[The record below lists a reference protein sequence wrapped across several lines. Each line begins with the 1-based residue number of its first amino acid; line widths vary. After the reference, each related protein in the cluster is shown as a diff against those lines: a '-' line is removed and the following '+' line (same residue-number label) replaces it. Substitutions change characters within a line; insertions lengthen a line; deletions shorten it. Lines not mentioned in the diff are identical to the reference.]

1 MENKIILT
9 EEASILDVLKT
20 NNWLQ
25 AIKDEFSKVVE
36 FSSKLEITDF
46 EDKKQIEIVKSS
58 KQWYVTTRN
67 TIKRA
72 FKSKRDIN
80 TEENRL
86 NLEAEREVLAVMEK
100 EENRLWEMLEKAEL
114 MKLRK
119 ENISKLQDR
128 VDNLKKYDFVED
140 NEVLLNMT
148 EKEFWILLQN
158 KRELFLQIQEQKIK
172 AEQEKIQREKEIEEA
187 KKQARLEAEKEAQ
200 RLADIEKQRVEKEK
214 LEAEQKAIREKEE
227 LERKQKEELERV
239 EKEKLETIDKLKKE
253 QEQKEL
259 IEKKRKEDEE
269 NTRLEAEKIEKD
281 NQSRL
286 EKEKK
291 YIAYR
296 DSIQFDKFEKED
308 WKIVFYKKVWEFI
321 Y

>member
-1 MENKIILT
+1 METKIILT

-25 AIKDEFSKVVE
+25 AIKNEFAKVVE

-86 NLEAEREVLAVMEK
+86 NIIAEKEVLEVMEK

-119 ENISKLQDR
+119 ENLSKLQDR
-128 VDNLKKYDFVED
+128 IDNLKKYNFVEE
-140 NEVLLNMT
+140 NEVLLEMT
-148 EKEFWILLQN
+148 EKEFWVLLQN
-158 KRELFLQIQEQKIK
+158 KRELFLQIQEQKMK
-172 AEQEKIQREKEIEEA
+172 EENERIQREKEIEEA
-187 KKQARLEAEKEAQ
+187 KKQARIEAEKESQ
-200 RLADIEKQRVEKEK
+200 RLADLERQRVEREK
-214 LEAEQKAIREKEE
+214 VEAEQKAIKEKEE
-227 LERKQKEELERV
+227 LEKIQKAELERV
-239 EKEKLETIDKLKKE
+239 EREKVEEISKIKKE
-253 QEQKEL
+253 QEEKVEKE
-259 IEKKRKEDEE
+259 IVKRTIYTSSYNKEDK
-269 NTRLEAEKIEKD
+269 T
-281 NQSRL
+281 RL
-286 EKEKK
+286 EKEQK

-296 DSIQFDKFEKED
+296 DSIIFDKFEKEE
-308 WKIVFYKKVWEFI
+308 WKIVFYKKVWEFLI
-321 Y
+321 D

>member
-1 MENKIILT
+1 METKIILT
-9 EEASILDVLKT
+9 EESSILDVLKT

-25 AIKDEFSKVVE
+25 AIKNEFSKVVE

-119 ENISKLQDR
+119 ENLSKLQDR
-128 VDNLKKYDFVED
+128 VDSLKKYDFVED

-148 EKEFWILLQN
+148 EKEFWVLLQN
-158 KRELFLQIQEQKIK
+158 KREVFLQIQEQKIK
-172 AEQEKIQREKEIEEA
+172 AEQEKIAREKEIEEA
-187 KKQARLEAEKEAQ
+187 KKQARIEAEKEAY
-200 RLADIEKQRVEKEK
+200 RLAEIEK
-214 LEAEQKAIREKEE
+214 
-227 LERKQKEELERV
+227 ERV
-239 EKEKLETIDKLKKE
+239 EKEKEEAEQKRLRDLENARIEKENEISRIKKE
-253 QEQKEL
+253 QEEKEL
-259 IEKKRKEDEE
+259 AEKKKREDEE
-269 NTRLEAEKIEKD
+269 QARIEAENLEKN
-281 NQSRL
+281 NQARL
-286 EKEKK
+286 EKEKA
-291 YIAYR
+291 YITYR
-296 DSIQFDKFEKED
+296 DSIDFDKFEKEE
-308 WKIVFYKKVWEFI
+308 WKIVFYKKVWEFLI
-321 Y
+321 D